1 MAKSKKGKASKALSN
16 GNLYTQEAVSS
27 VFSYL
32 SKFPDNDEVLRKAGV
47 ARHRL
52 KVLLEDDEIGQAA
65 ETRQD
70 ALLATPY
77 RIEPSDTPQAEL
89 LKLELDEWFYEIAT
103 AAHNALFQG
112 YSVQEAVY
120 QQYDTH
126 IGLQWIGEKPM
137 QWFEPKNDGRL
148 ILRSDGVGVE
158 KAVDQHVK
166 FFLTRRKA
174 TYEQPY
180 GKPLLSS
187 LYWLHFFKQNGF
199 KFWAKFLE
207 RFGTPILLGKCNKT
221 ETEDM
226 SHALLNAHAQS
237 VLSIDILDDVQVL
250 SNGSGNAGASFEIFD
265 TTIKRQ
271 IQKLILGQ
279 TLTSGTDGTGS
290 RALGEVHENVRKD
303 KLKSDIRLVT
313 PTVQAV
319 VNALCDVNGWE
330 RHKII
335 IGEEQK
341 TLNKEQ
347 ADRDSVLS
355 RDLGVEFTPEYISKA
370 YGFED
375 GDIAG
380 IKPKNEPTQ
389 FTALPKTAFSFKAS
403 SKQLS
408 ASQQEVEE
416 LTDAQDLEL
425 LNQDKIKELVAKS
438 DSPESLAFNLMQLIP
453 RVSESQFKANLDQ
466 ALYAGDVLGYVTAQK
481 GE

>member
-16 GNLYTQEAVSS
+16 GSLFTQEAVSG

-47 ARHRL
+47 PRHRL

-103 AAHNALFQG
+103 AAHQALFQG

-120 QQYDTH
+120 QEKDTH

-148 ILRSDGVGVE
+148 ILRTDGSGTE
-158 KAVDQHVK
+158 KTVDQHVK

-180 GKPLLSS
+180 GKALLSS

-207 RFGTPILLGKCNKT
+207 RFGTPILLGKCKNT

-226 SHALLNAHAQS
+226 SQALLRAHAQS
-237 VLSIDILDDVQVL
+237 VLAIDVEDDVQVL
-250 SNGSGNAGASFEIFD
+250 ANGSGNAGASFEIFD
-265 TTIKRQ
+265 STIKRQ

-279 TLTSGTDGTGS
+279 TLTSGTDGAGS

-303 KLKSDIRLVT
+303 KLKADIRLIT

-319 VNALCDVNGWE
+319 LNALCDLNGWDH
-330 RHKII
+330 HKII

-347 ADRDSVLS
+347 ADRDSVLA
-355 RDLGVEFTPEYISKA
+355 RDLGVKFSPGYVSRA
-370 YGFED
+370 YGFEQ
-375 GDIAG
+375 GDIVTVG
-380 IKPKNEPTQ
+380 EDPQFKQ
-389 FTALPKTAFSFKAS
+389 FTALPKQAFNFKAQSQKLS
-403 SKQLS
+403 SE
-408 ASQQEVEE
+408 QQEVDE
-416 LTDAQDLEL
+416 LTDAQDLSL
-425 LNQDKIKELVAKS
+425 LTNEQIKQLAA
-438 DSPESLAFNLMQLIP
+438 DSETPVDLLFNLAKLIP
-453 RVSESQFKANLDQ
+453 DASKSQFHANLDQ
-466 ALYAGDVLGYVTAQK
+466 CLYAADVLGYVMAQN
-481 GE
+481 GR